1 MSKLAWNLYDKTGVV
16 VDHLAQQHL
25 RSDAAKRKT
34 PRLVRALLIES
45 VKSGTR
51 TAEQRKG
58 DDVMRQTHT
67 RRRSS
72 EPVKARRLDFTR
84 FNLKV
89 AAFWYPQRRLP
100 CPSCPSSERL
110 RTLDGNLPR
119 VLDTS
124 F

>member
-1 MSKLAWNLYDKTGVV
+1 MSKQARNLSDKTGVV
-16 VDHLAQQHL
+16 VDHLAQQDL

-67 RRRSS
+67 RGGQAS
-72 EPVKARRLDFTR
+72 
-84 FNLKV
+84 
-89 AAFWYPQRRLP
+89 Q
-100 CPSCPSSERL
+100 
-110 RTLDGNLPR
+110 
-119 VLDTS
+119 
-124 F
+124 